1 MSRLFY
7 LSFRRT
13 DEAAAPG
20 TVFGDELL
28 NTFEGTPVQT
38 LGLAIQH
45 FNTKALERC
54 QRIAN
59 GEVPNV
65 PEVIFDN
72 CVAYLEKPLADK
84 NRFTITQ
91 TDEGFDI
98 WISDGPD
105 RYVLVD

>member
-13 DEAAAPG
+13 EEPAEPG
-20 TVFGDELL
+20 TVFGDQLL
-28 NTFEGTPVQT
+28 ATFIGTPVQT
-38 LGLAIQH
+38 LGQALNH
-45 FNTKALERC
+45 FNDEALKRAK
-54 QRIAN
+54 RIAN

-72 CVAYLEKPLADK
+72 CVAYIDKPLEDK
-84 NRFTITQ
+84 NRFTVSQ
-91 TDEGFDI
+91 TDSGFII

>member
-13 DEAAAPG
+13 DEAAEPG
-20 TVFGDELL
+20 TVFGDQLYC
-28 NTFEGTPVQT
+28 TFEGTPVQT
-38 LGLAIQH
+38 LGLAVEY
-45 FNTKALERC
+45 FNTKALQRC

-65 PEVIFDN
+65 PEVIYEN
-72 CVAYLEKPLADK
+72 CVAYLEKPLEDK
-84 NRFTITQ
+84 NRFTIVQ
-91 TDEGFDI
+91 TDKGFILWD
-98 WISDGPD
+98 SDGPD